1 MFEVPPTETVQPVRI
16 LLVDDHELTL
26 TGLSLTLGNKPA
38 LDIVGL
44 ARSGRE
50 AVEKA
55 IGLKPDIVLMDIR
68 MPDINGIVATRLI
81 KDKLP
86 ECKVIM
92 LTSCT
97 DPEEIEAAVV
107 AHASAICHKDV
118 SIDRLYQSILM
129 VAEGGFWLDPVSAQT
144 LLPQGM
150 PGDFQKHDPFEFFNM
165 KQSRKVRLLTQRET
179 EIIQLVAS
187 GMNNKE
193 IAMKLRITLA
203 TVKAHLTNIYHKMGV
218 SDRTQVAIKVL
229 QQGALYKSQLAGGS
243 IGAN

>member
-1 MFEVPPTETVQPVRI
+1 MIETAPMETVQPIRI
-16 LLVDDHELTL
+16 LLADDHELTL
-26 TGLSLTLGNKPA
+26 TGLSLTLKSKQA
-38 LDIVGL
+38 ITIVGL
-44 ARSGRE
+44 ARGGKE
-50 AVEKA
+50 AIDKA
-55 IGLKPDIVLMDIR
+55 MDLKPDIVLMDIR

-86 ECKVIM
+86 DCKVII
-92 LTSCT
+92 LTSCA
-97 DPEEIEAAVV
+97 DPEEIEAAIV
-107 AHASAICHKDV
+107 ANANAICHKDV

-144 LLPQGM
+144 LLPQGL
-150 PGDFQKHDPFEFFNM
+150 PGETHKHDPFEFFNM

-243 IGAN
+243 IGTN